1 MFTILFDTFRPTSP
15 GKSGLCRLP
24 GSSVRKIGLFRR
36 IGQALCW
43 LLSTS
48 VQEIGILH
56 AIEHASLP
64 KYVRCEY
71 NQQRPFCSFSL
82 ASCLF
87 SRRRGSIRELC
98 VHFDQ
103 ATNLFQLSRAP
114 RTFFALDQTIDD
126 FPGARNACRHDQRKI
141 RPACGKRPVT
151 APTDHPLSTGK
162 TPVYLKTDRLLLVVL
177 ARMIRTWKQALF
189 LIQPET
195 LLRGPRELF
204 RLFWK
209 HKSKACSSKPRL
221 SCETITL
228 IKEMAA
234 NNRLWGA
241 ERIRGELLKLDI
253 RVRKRTIQKYMQ
265 QIRAT
270 SSPWADLENILAQSC
285 SRGVGL

>member
-1 MFTILFDTFRPTSP
+1 MHLYWLLRISVL
-15 GKSGLCRLP
+15 KQ
-24 GSSVRKIGLFRR
+24 GSKH
-36 IGQALCW
+36 LCW

-64 KYVRCEY
+64 KHVRCEY

-126 FPGARNACRHDQRKI
+126 FPGDRNACRHDQRKI

-151 APTDHPLSTGK
+151 APTDHPPSTDQ
-162 TPVYLKTDRLLLVVL
+162 T
-177 ARMIRTWKQALF
+177 
-189 LIQPET
+189 
-195 LLRGPRELF
+195 
-204 RLFWK
+204 
-209 HKSKACSSKPRL
+209 PRL
-221 SCETITL
+221 SEDRSVAPC
-228 IKEMAA
+228 
-234 NNRLWGA
+234 GSCQ
-241 ERIRGELLKLDI
+241 DD
-253 RVRKRTIQKYMQ
+253 
-265 QIRAT
+265 
-270 SSPWADLENILAQSC
+270 SDLETSAFPYPTRDPSALAP
-285 SRGVGL
+285 